1 MASTRAPSP
10 QTGAVRRPAASGRS
24 SGTSAPNGGP
34 VRCEYVFRGPPRTVP
49 WGGLGYSGQHGRI
62 SLRNLPA
69 LNVSNGLLAGSVAGL
84 IGGGV
89 CWVVGAEVAAD
100 VIWAVTAFGALVPVT
115 VSVVRDLLRRSAGV
129 DVIAILA
136 IVGALL
142 LGEYLAG
149 AVIGLMLATGRVL
162 EEYAA
167 NRAERE
173 LSSLLQRAPRIAHRL
188 VGNEVE
194 DVAVEVVVVGDRLIV
209 KEGDVLPVD
218 GLVTVGPAVL
228 DEAALTGE
236 SRLVE
241 RAVGD
246 QVRSGTANAG
256 SSFHMMATTTSAE
269 STYSGIIRMVS
280 SARASKAPLVRL
292 ADRYAQFF
300 VPITLVTSGVAWIV
314 SADPVR
320 ALAVL
325 VVATPCPLL
334 LAAPVAIV
342 SGVSRAAKRG
352 IVVKGG
358 AAIETLARGRA
369 LYLDKTGTITL
380 GAPRLQRVAMF
391 DRAGDSSEMLRL
403 AGSLDQMSSH
413 VLAAALVR
421 SARDRGLA
429 LALPV
434 NVSEK
439 AGFGVEGTVEDTPVR
454 LGNFAWIF
462 DREEAS
468 TEQHQFRRRVM
479 RDEGSVIFVA
489 LHGSLAGAFI
499 FDDPIRP
506 EAPRVLRVLKHLGIS
521 ESVMLTGDNVAVA
534 ESVGAAIGVDR
545 VLAGLT
551 PEEKV
556 QAVQQSRNERVTLM
570 IGDGI
575 NDAPALAAADVGIAM
590 GARGATSSSEA
601 ADVVIVVD
609 RMDRLVEAVEIA
621 QRSRSIA
628 VQSMLFGMGLS
639 FVAMGFATF
648 GLLPPVVGAVLQEAI
663 DAAAII
669 NALRALRGGRG
680 AVRPKIPVEMGE
692 RLRAEHREL
701 APRVE
706 QLRDLADSM
715 GEATIEGL
723 GAKLEEIRGS
733 IARIVAHEN
742 VDERDV
748 YRMISTTLGGED
760 PLAAMSRTHQEIFH
774 LARAFERL
782 VGDLTDGGPDP
793 EDMVDIRRTLYA
805 LQAVLR
811 LNIAQEEELYL
822 SLDRDATGAVV

>member
-1 MASTRAPSP
+1 MK
-10 QTGAVRRPAASGRS
+10 
-24 SGTSAPNGGP
+24 
-34 VRCEYVFRGPPRTVP
+34 
-49 WGGLGYSGQHGRI
+49 
-62 SLRNLPA
+62 NLPA
-69 LNVSNGLLAGSVAGL
+69 LNVSTALLAGSVAGL
-84 IGGGV
+84 AGGGV
-89 CWVVGAEVAAD
+89 CRVAGATTVSDA
-100 VIWAVTAFGALVPVT
+100 IWALTAFGALVPVT
-115 VSVVRDLLRRSAGV
+115 VSVVRDLIRRSAGV

-136 IVGALL
+136 IAGALL

-173 LSSLLQRAPRIAHRL
+173 LASLLQRAPRIAYRL
-188 VGNEVE
+188 RGSEVE
-194 DVAVEVVVVGDRLIV
+194 AIPVDDVVVGDGLVV

-218 GLVTVGPAVL
+218 GMVTVGPAIL

-256 SSFHMMATTTSAE
+256 SSFHMIATTTAAE

-280 SARASKAPLVRL
+280 AARASKAPLVRL

-300 VPITLVTSGVAWIV
+300 VPVTLAISGVAWII

-342 SGVSRAAKRG
+342 SGVSRAARRG

-380 GAPRLQRVAMF
+380 GAPRLQRIALF
-391 DRAGDSSEMLRL
+391 ERAGDASEMLRL
-403 AGSLDQMSSH
+403 AASLDQMSSH
-413 VLAAALVR
+413 VMAAALVR
-421 SARDRGLA
+421 AARDRGLA
-429 LALPV
+429 MALPA
-434 NVSEK
+434 NAAEK
-439 AGFGVEGTVEDTPVR
+439 AGFGINGMVDDVQVR
-454 LGNFAWIF
+454 LGNFAWIL
-462 DREEAS
+462 DKEQPSA
-468 TEQHQFRRRVM
+468 EQHQFRRRVM

-489 LHGSLAGAFI
+489 LEGKLAGAFI

-506 EAPRVLRVLKHLGIS
+506 EAPRVLRVLKHLGVT

-551 PEEKV
+551 PGEKV
-556 QAVQQSRNERVTLM
+556 EAVQQSRSKRVTLM

-621 QRSRSIA
+621 QRSRAIA
-628 VQSMLFGMGLS
+628 VQSMMVGMGLS
-639 FVAMGFATF
+639 FVAMGAATA

-663 DAAAII
+663 DAAAIL
-669 NALRALRGGRG
+669 NALRALRGGHG
-680 AVRPKIPVEMGE
+680 AARPRIPVEMGE

-706 QLRDLADSM
+706 QLRDLADWM
-715 GEATIEGL
+715 GEALGEGL
-723 GAKLEEIRGS
+723 KAKLEEARQS
-733 IARIVAHEN
+733 ISLIVAHEQ
-742 VDERDV
+742 VDEKDV
-748 YRMISTTLGGED
+748 YQTIAATLGGED

-774 LARAFERL
+774 LARAFESL
-782 VGDLTDGGPDP
+782 VSDMPSGGPDP

-805 LQAVLR
+805 LHAVLR

-822 SLDRDATGAVV
+822 SLDRDATAAVV